1 MRLTPEEVV
10 ELNRYLFNAL
20 EQKGFDVKLST
31 KSGYIKSVSKL
42 GVNSLPG
49 ICHSYVDGKQ
59 EYSYMCLTAG
69 TVDSSDLGYYC
80 LKETDCALVKYSQ
93 ANPVKIDIR
102 NYRRIVDAFV
112 KDLDDTY
119 NKYVKGKVKLESKS
133 ITRVKI
139 KSTGDVF
146 EGKEGV
152 LEEEKDDTLTVLVN
166 FDDKGRKVRQYFKKE
181 NVEYI
186 KSETLLEEVQ
196 KEAGLDIEA
205 YGPVFYYPSQ
215 EHLIKKPDY
224 STYAP
229 PEERKVLLDEVKY
242 IKESFTKIVVEDG
255 TFFIPGLAFDMF
267 INVKDIILP
276 DSLESTGESAFA
288 NCYGLESIIIPKN
301 VERIALRTF
310 ANCASL
316 YSVTIP
322 NKVKTIDNQAF
333 LNCVSLKSIELPPS
347 LKYLHDYAF
356 EGCFNL
362 KTIKWNGKEY
372 SKPDF
377 WEMWEAKNESLNEE
391 GGDVDL
397 EVIPI
402 TDEKILALA
411 NAIEVDPALI
421 VRNDDAVGRESSS
434 DYGKNLYIVMN
445 EGQAEYLVL
454 DSSQGRDM
462 AYRNA
467 REFYESGDA
476 NLDEYTDYIDMGG
489 LRDIW
494 EDSERDRIDY
504 DTDSDVFESAV
515 SEDILSEGDFEKDE
529 KGNPDYEKPKG
540 NVDIDDI
547 RDKLLEAR
555 LKLYSSPLEWVED
568 TYGRREVSTFLADNH
583 LFDFDAIASDDIE
596 NNGYGNWLA
605 TYDYKEID
613 LEIQAENGLN
623 IYAYRVN

>member
-20 EQKGFDVKLST
+20 GQKGFDVKLST

-102 NYRRIVDAFV
+102 NYRRILDTFV

-119 NKYVKGKVKLESKS
+119 TKYVKGKVKLESKLS
-133 ITRVKI
+133 RVKI
-139 KSTGDVF
+139 KSTGDIF
-146 EGKEGV
+146 DGKEGV
-152 LEEEKDDTLTVLVN
+152 LEEDKGDTLTVLVN

-181 NVEYI
+181 NVEYL
-186 KSETLLEEVQ
+186 KSETLLEDAQ
-196 KEAGLDIEA
+196 KE
-205 YGPVFYYPSQ
+205 
-215 EHLIKKPDY
+215 
-224 STYAP
+224 
-229 PEERKVLLDEVKY
+229 
-242 IKESFTKIVVEDG
+242 
-255 TFFIPGLAFDMF
+255 
-267 INVKDIILP
+267 
-276 DSLESTGESAFA
+276 
-288 NCYGLESIIIPKN
+288 
-301 VERIALRTF
+301 
-310 ANCASL
+310 
-316 YSVTIP
+316 TI
-322 NKVKTIDNQAF
+322 
-333 LNCVSLKSIELPPS
+333 
-347 LKYLHDYAF
+347 
-356 EGCFNL
+356 
-362 KTIKWNGKEY
+362 
-372 SKPDF
+372 
-377 WEMWEAKNESLNEE
+377 NEE
-391 GGDVDL
+391 EGEVDL
-397 EVIPI
+397 EIIPI
-402 TDEKILALA
+402 TDNKILALA

-445 EGQAEYLVL
+445 EDQAEYLVL
-454 DSSQGRDM
+454 DSKQAEDM
-462 AYRNA
+462 AYHNA

-515 SEDILSEGDFEKDE
+515 SEDILSEDDFAKDE
-529 KGNPDYEKPKG
+529 NGNPDYERPKE
-540 NVDIDDI
+540 NFDVEDI

-555 LKLYSSPLEWVED
+555 LKLYSSPLEWLED
-568 TYGRREVSTFLADNH
+568 TYGRREVSTFLSDNN
-583 LFDFDAIASDDIE
+583 LFDFDAIASNDIE
-596 NNGYGNWLA
+596 NNGCGNWLA
-605 TYDYKEID
+605 PYNYKEID

-623 IYAYRVN
+623 IYAYRVA

>member
-20 EQKGFDVKLST
+20 QQKDFDVNLST

-102 NYRRIVDAFV
+102 NYRRILDTFV

-119 NKYVKGKVKLESKS
+119 TKYVKGKVKLESKLS
-133 ITRVKI
+133 RVKI
-139 KSTGDVF
+139 KSTGDIF
-146 EGKEGV
+146 DGKEGV
-152 LEEEKDDTLTVLVN
+152 LEEDKGDTLTVLVN

-181 NVEYI
+181 NVEYL
-186 KSETLLEEVQ
+186 KSETLLEDAQ
-196 KEAGLDIEA
+196 KE
-205 YGPVFYYPSQ
+205 
-215 EHLIKKPDY
+215 
-224 STYAP
+224 
-229 PEERKVLLDEVKY
+229 
-242 IKESFTKIVVEDG
+242 
-255 TFFIPGLAFDMF
+255 
-267 INVKDIILP
+267 
-276 DSLESTGESAFA
+276 
-288 NCYGLESIIIPKN
+288 
-301 VERIALRTF
+301 
-310 ANCASL
+310 
-316 YSVTIP
+316 TI
-322 NKVKTIDNQAF
+322 
-333 LNCVSLKSIELPPS
+333 
-347 LKYLHDYAF
+347 
-356 EGCFNL
+356 
-362 KTIKWNGKEY
+362 
-372 SKPDF
+372 
-377 WEMWEAKNESLNEE
+377 NEE
-391 GGDVDL
+391 TGDVDL

-445 EGQAEYLVL
+445 EDQAEYLVL

-462 AYRNA
+462 AYQNA

-476 NLDEYTDYIDMGG
+476 NLDEYTDYIDMDA

-504 DTDSDVFESAV
+504 DTDSDVFENAV
-515 SEDILSEGDFEKDE
+515 GEEILSEGDFEKDE
-529 KGNPDYEKPKG
+529 NGNPDYNNPKAH
-540 NVDIDDI
+540 VDAEDV
-547 RDKLLEAR
+547 RDKILEAR
-555 LKLYSSPLEWVED
+555 LKLYSSPLEWLED
-568 TYGRREVSTFLADNH
+568 TYGRREVSTFLSDNH
-583 LFDFDAIASDDIE
+583 LFDFDAIAENDIE

-623 IYAYRVN
+623 IYAYRVA